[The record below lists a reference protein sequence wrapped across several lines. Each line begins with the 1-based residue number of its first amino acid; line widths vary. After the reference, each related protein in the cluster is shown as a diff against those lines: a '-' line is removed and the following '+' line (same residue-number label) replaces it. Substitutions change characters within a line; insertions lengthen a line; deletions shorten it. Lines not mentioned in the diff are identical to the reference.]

1 VSGQETK
8 VARRTVVPKEESSAG
23 EPQGSSQEEAIS
35 ALAPE
40 AEVSASEGMATL
52 TPTRDSG
59 YSVKHIVRTLAAFGD
74 GVAVWSGAQADAE
87 IGRWLQDG
95 YDLLAVRSLGYGP
108 EGVNVLWVLRR
119 LDVDEEGHSEA
130 KHITRRLSPGGGPDS
145 LTGFQ
150 ADALLDA
157 YVAQGYTLR
166 FPEPLGLDPSGG
178 IPFLWVLVR

>member
-1 VSGQETK
+1 MSGQETK

-23 EPQGSSQEEAIS
+23 EPQGSSPVETVN
-35 ALAPE
+35 ALAPT
-40 AEVSASEGMATL
+40 AETSASEGMATL
-52 TPTRDSG
+52 TPTGDSG
-59 YSVKHIVRTLAAFGD
+59 FSVKHIVRTLASFGD

-87 IGRWLQDG
+87 IGRWLQAG

-119 LDVDEEGHSEA
+119 LDVGEEGHSEA
-130 KHITRRLSPGGGPDS
+130 KHITRRLSAGGGADS
-145 LTGFQ
+145 VTGFQ

-157 YVAQGYTLR
+157 YIAQGFQLK

-178 IPFLWVLVR
+178 IPFMWVLVR